1 MSQDKPAATRS
12 RRLPYRVRRL
22 RPGAR
27 GSSRPD
33 YPHDYPHSFREQ
45 LKRYSVALISLVVA
59 IVSLGYNTWRN
70 ETSEIHR
77 NWRQAAFTATVELN
91 QLQQI
96 VLYRRY
102 FHGRQEHVLTP
113 LRDAETWV
121 TGWGKAT
128 SVRDLTSLLPEP
140 LPEQGTQLF
149 ETWEA
154 NAGKLDSEGQSADE
168 AEEALMQAIDEAREA
183 ILGLISRLS

>member
-1 MSQDKPAATRS
+1 MPTDSG
-12 RRLPYRVRRL
+12 RLPYRIQRQRRT
-22 RPGAR
+22 R
-27 GSSRPD
+27 GSHLPNN
-33 YPHDYPHSFREQ
+33 PNSFRAQ
-45 LKRYSVALISLVVA
+45 VKRHSVALISLVVA

-77 NWRQAAFTATVELN
+77 NWRQAAFSATVELN

-102 FHGRQEHVLTP
+102 FHGRQDHPLEP

-121 TGWGKAT
+121 TGWGKVT
-128 SVRDLTSLLPEP
+128 SVRDLTSLLPGQ
-140 LPEQGTQLF
+140 LPKQGERLL

-154 NAGKLDSEGQSADE
+154 NAGQLDAEGQK
-168 AEEALMQAIDEAREA
+168 AEEAEKALMEAIDEARND
-183 ILGLISRLS
+183 ILGLIHSLS